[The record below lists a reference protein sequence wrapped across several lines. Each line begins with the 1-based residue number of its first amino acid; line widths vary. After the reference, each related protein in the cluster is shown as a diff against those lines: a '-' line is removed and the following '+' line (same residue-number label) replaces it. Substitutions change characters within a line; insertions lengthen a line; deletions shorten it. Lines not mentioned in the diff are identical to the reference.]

1 MVFSLA
7 RIQGFRRSRLEKEGE
22 WEAA

>member
-7 RIQGFRRSRLEKEGE
+7 KIQGFRRSRLEKEGE